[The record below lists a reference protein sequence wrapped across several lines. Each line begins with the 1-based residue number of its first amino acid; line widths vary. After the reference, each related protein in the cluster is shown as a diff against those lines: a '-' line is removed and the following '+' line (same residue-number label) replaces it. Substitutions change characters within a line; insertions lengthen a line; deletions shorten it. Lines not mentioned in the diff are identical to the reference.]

1 MIEGILLLLLS
12 LIFLSIGSLSSVLI
26 YRLPMMEMKINGINL
41 FFPRSHCP
49 ECKKDISLFF
59 LMPLIGFLVQR
70 GRCKKCKKPISKLYF
85 FNEIIHLSAGLALFY
100 YFGISIFFFVTYL
113 LFFIFYILFILDYK
127 LFYLPLYLNLSVAV
141 VGFFANSVFNLYTKN
156 ISEIFGTTSFMY
168 SLIGFFIGYL
178 SLWIVNFFF
187 KIMHKKDGI
196 GGGDFIL
203 FGGIGTIVGPLAL
216 APVLF
221 IGSLSA
227 ILIIS
232 TQPNKF
238 KREIPLGSGLILGLF
253 IFISLIYFELFENI
267 LVI

>member
-1 MIEGILLLLLS
+1 M
-12 LIFLSIGSLSSVLI
+12 GS
-26 YRLPMMEMKINGINL
+26 EMCI
-41 FFPRSHCP
+41 R
-49 ECKKDISLFF
+49 D
-59 LMPLIGFLVQR
+59 R
-70 GRCKKCKKPISKLYF
+70 
-85 FNEIIHLSAGLALFY
+85 
-100 YFGISIFFFVTYL
+100 
-113 LFFIFYILFILDYK
+113 
-127 LFYLPLYLNLSVAV
+127 
-141 VGFFANSVFNLYTKN
+141 
-156 ISEIFGTTSFMY
+156 
-168 SLIGFFIGYL
+168 GYL

-216 APVLF
+216 APILF

-227 ILIIS
+227 ILIIL
-232 TQPNKF
+232 TQPKKF

>member
-26 YRLPMMEMKINGINL
+26 YRLPMMEMEINGINL
-41 FFPRSHCP
+41 FYPRSHCP
-49 ECKKDISLFF
+49 QCKKDISLFF
-59 LMPLIGFLVQR
+59 LIPLIGFLVQR
-70 GRCKKCKKPISKLYF
+70 GKCKKCKKPISKLYF
-85 FNEIIHLSAGLALFY
+85 LNEIIHLSIGLTLFC
-100 YFGISIFFFVTYL
+100 YFDISILFFITYL

-127 LFYLPLYLNLSVAV
+127 LFYLPLYLNYSVAL
-141 VGFFANSVFNLYTKN
+141 VGLFSNSVFNLYTKN
-156 ISEIFGTTSFMY
+156 ISEIFGITSFMY
-168 SLIGFFIGYL
+168 SLIGFCIGYL
-178 SLWIVNFFF
+178 SLWIVNFFY
-187 KIMHKKDGI
+187 KTMYKKDGI